1 MIPYN
6 PPFLPPK
13 NINQKKIKFR
23 KDIVNRISIRV
34 ESYNLQPLIT
44 RAFEASELRRV
55 IWSNCE
61 RLDDET
67 RVSRRTVSVAHDLKR
82 VLAFENGA
90 ETVSA
95 CCSQSG
101 RAPSAPRK
109 INISCA
115 NERWAF
121 LGAKER
127 SDEKWREGR
136 GEEEKWE
143 KQEERK
149 KNGNIGLAETQYR
162 FSERRNNLYIRTQ
175 IVFKSFESFHRYFAT

>member
-1 MIPYN
+1 M
-6 PPFLPPK
+6 
-13 NINQKKIKFR
+13 
-23 KDIVNRISIRV
+23 
-34 ESYNLQPLIT
+34 IT

-55 IWSNCE
+55 IWSNCK

-67 RVSRRTVSVAHDLKR
+67 RVGRRTVSVAHDLKR

-127 SDEKWREGR
+127 SVKNGGREG
-136 GEEEKWE
+136 G
-143 KQEERK
+143 RK
-149 KNGNIGLAETQYR
+149 KNGKNRKKGKRTEILGWRKRSIGFLSAEII
-162 FSERRNNLYIRTQ
+162 YIF
-175 IVFKSFESFHRYFAT
+175 VHR

>member
-1 MIPYN
+1 M
-6 PPFLPPK
+6 
-13 NINQKKIKFR
+13 
-23 KDIVNRISIRV
+23 

-67 RVSRRTVSVAHDLKR
+67 RVGRRTVSVAHDLKR

-127 SDEKWREGR
+127 SVKNGGREG
-136 GEEEKWE
+136 G
-143 KQEERK
+143 RK
-149 KNGNIGLAETQYR
+149 KNGKNRKKGNIGLAETQYR
-162 FSERRNNLYIRTQ
+162 FSERRNNLYIRT
-175 IVFKSFESFHRYFAT
+175 